1 MTPEEI
7 PALFQKQKTSRRKTV
22 PGDVF
27 SIKIPDGYL
36 LGRVVANNAKSSP
49 WDEPQLQLLYIYA
62 GVRKD
67 LKSVTAEDFRP
78 PNLLIPPV
86 LTNRMGWT
94 RGYYETLTNIPLESA
109 DLLKRH
115 VFREPGKQN
124 YWDENSEPVEE
135 SDISDASLVGLQ
147 ALQSYFTTEDRIS
160 RALGLGPTID

>member
-1 MTPEEI
+1 MSATRFRPRGSSSEGLPTRPRPRAEQR
-7 PALFQKQKTSRRKTV
+7 PSRRKTV

-36 LGRVVANNAKSSP
+36 LGRVVANTAKSSP
-49 WDEPQLQLLYIYA
+49 WDEPQLQLLYIYT

-67 LKSVTAEDFRP
+67 LESITLEDFRP

-94 RGYYETLTNIPLESA
+94 CGYYETLTNIPLESA

-135 SDISDASLVGLQ
+135 SESQ
-147 ALQSYFTTEDRIS
+147 M
-160 RALGLGPTID
+160 LGPTIDCF